1 MCPWL
6 LSPGDAEK
14 TIHMFFALVRSP
26 AAAMQK
32 APHCAGLF
40 CGRVL
45 GKEGVRGRD
54 PLFAASKRG
63 PLPRVPL
70 CQNLQPTLMHAR
82 PAVDTGRRV
91 AFEVGNEDQRDAAGG
106 QLVQQIQILA
116 AGVFVQGGT
125 GLVQQ

>member
-1 MCPWL
+1 MCLWL
-6 LSPGDAEK
+6 LAPGDAEE
-14 TIHMFFALVRSP
+14 TIHMFFALVRFP

-45 GKEGVRGRD
+45 GKEGVRGRE

-63 PLPRVPL
+63 SLPRVSL
-70 CQNLQPTLMHAR
+70 CQNLQTSLMHTR
-82 PAVDTGRRV
+82 PAVDAGRRV
-91 AFEVGNEDQRDAAGG
+91 ALEMGDEDQRDAAGG

-116 AGVFVQGGT
+116 AGVFIQGGT
-125 GLVQQ
+125 GFIQQ

>member
-1 MCPWL
+1 MSYAMRYLYRAPR
-6 LSPGDAEK
+6 SSGDMVPTK
-14 TIHMFFALVRSP
+14 KPRT
-26 AAAMQK
+26 
-32 APHCAGLF
+32 
-40 CGRVL
+40 
-45 GKEGVRGRD
+45 VRGFFVGGFWGR
-54 PLFAASKRG
+54 RG
-63 PLPRVPL
+63 YGGGTPFLPRAKGVPPRVPL